1 MGTTTYT
8 YLSNK
13 TSSARETVINHK
25 INASTRLLGMP
36 HQLLAHCDP
45 RLGVGSDLGRKFAET
60 FIMESPS
67 ICIKPGI
74 ARFLPGANSS
84 ERETFLSAMLEDLS
98 GRGVDKLKNALS
110 GDDNEKEDIIQYY
123 DHEGKYG
130 SYMKGVNQL
139 CHTMAELMGLGDVR
153 VPWVENG
160 SIPFKKYDWKNYR
173 LSSIYSYS
181 GDSVDDDDDE
191 GWLERTATKISDF
204 LSEDDQ
210 YVQFYVDASAS
221 FNESMSNSTTTSA
234 LETLTQT
241 IEGYSKEL
249 SMIVGTMTGTDDWE
263 KLASDMVSSGDSY
276 IQNFTGGAS
285 GALGENIGGSLGTI
299 INRIS
304 SGAKQVIQGGNFEI
318 PEIYNNSGYDKG
330 YNFSMTL
337 STPYGSKLAWYIN
350 IGVVLCHLLGLALPL
365 QLSANT
371 YKSPFLL
378 KCFSQGWFNCSLGI
392 IDNISIDKGGDQSW
406 SIYGLPNEVKVSISI
421 KDMYSALSLPAN
433 TTEFMRNS
441 GMIEFLMVNC
451 GIDITNQKL
460 SNKYK
465 VWATLLSNVIQ
476 EEVSATA
483 ANMITGL
490 REKITNPLMLMP

>member
-13 TSSARETVINHK
+13 TSSAREKVISDK
-25 INASTRLLGMP
+25 INASTRLFGMP

-45 RLGVGSDLGRKFAET
+45 RLGTGSDLGRKYAET

-74 ARFLPGANSS
+74 ARFLPGANSR
-84 ERETFLSAMLEDLS
+84 ERESFLNAMLEDLS
-98 GRGVDKLKNALS
+98 GRGMDKLRTALL
-110 GDDNEKEDIIQYY
+110 GDDDEKEDVIQYY

-139 CHTMAELMGLGDVR
+139 CHVMAELLGLGDVR
-153 VPWVENG
+153 VPWVEND

-173 LSSIYSYS
+173 LSSVYGYS
-181 GDSVDDDDDE
+181 GESDDDDDT

-221 FNESMSNSTTTSA
+221 FNETISNSTTTSA

-249 SMIVGTMTGTDDWE
+249 SMIVGTVSGTGDWE
-263 KLASDMVSSGDSY
+263 KLAQDMVSSGDSY
-276 IQNFTGGAS
+276 VQKFTGDTS
-285 GALGENIGGSLGTI
+285 GLLGDTIGGTLGTI
-299 INRIS
+299 VNRLS

-318 PEIYNNSGYDKG
+318 PEIYNNSSYDKG
-330 YNFSMTL
+330 YSFSMTL

-392 IDNISIDKGGDQSW
+392 IDSISIDKGGDQSW

-433 TTEFMRNS
+433 VTEFMRNS

-465 VWATLLSNVIQ
+465 VWATLLSDAIT
-476 EEVSATA
+476 EEVSATV
-483 ANMITGL
+483 ANKVTGL
-490 REKITNPLMLMP
+490 RDKITNRLMLYP